1 MDDILVY
8 TESYGINGKMLAVDF
23 QKAFDSVNGNFLLRT
38 LAAFNFGSSF
48 IQWIQTFYQ
57 NISGCVLN
65 NGFSTGPFEIQR
77 GVRQGDPLSPYL
89 FIIVLEVLA
98 TSIRKNKESKLN

>member
-8 TESYGINGKMLAVDF
+8 TERYGINGKMLAVDF
-23 QKAFDSVNGNFLLRT
+23 QKAFDSVNRNLSLRS

-65 NGFSTGPFEIQR
+65 YGFSTRPFEIQR
-77 GVRQGDPLSPYL
+77 GVREGDQL
-89 FIIVLEVLA
+89 
-98 TSIRKNKESKLN
+98 